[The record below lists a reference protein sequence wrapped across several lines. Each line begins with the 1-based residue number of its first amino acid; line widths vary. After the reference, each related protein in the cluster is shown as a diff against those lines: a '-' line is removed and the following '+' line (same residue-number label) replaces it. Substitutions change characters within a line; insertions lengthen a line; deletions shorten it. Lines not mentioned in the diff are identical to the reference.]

1 MNSAARIAW
10 QLAYTAFVAW
20 LITIILKYDFTLSE
34 QTKMTFNPYPSLFFG
49 AMYPIFLGGVFAIP
63 SLFREF
69 RKEGTWTFDWINV
82 LTIGLPALIG
92 AFLYLIYFSPLSKFL
107 TKLFYLILIG
117 GKTLPIISGI
127 VFGYVFLRAF
137 RKSQ

>member
-1 MNSAARIAW
+1 MQSAARIAW
-10 QLAYTAFVAW
+10 QFVYTAFVAW
-20 LITIILKYDFTLSE
+20 LITLILKYDFTLSE

-49 AMYPIFLGGVFAIP
+49 AIYPIFLGIVFAIP
-63 SLFREF
+63 TLFREF

-82 LTIGLPALIG
+82 VTIGLPALFG
-92 AFLYLIYFSPLSKFL
+92 ACLYLILFSSFSHFL
-107 TKLFYLILIG
+107 TQLTSLILIG

-127 VFGYVFLRAF
+127 VFGYVFLSAF